1 MKDNNKFVYNL
12 ANMQE
17 YILKTDVLLR
27 ICADI
32 GDLNKLYRKSFK
44 KIETY
49 DEEEEC
55 TVKPD
60 NANGYQF
67 ELYINSFFQFCDPGK
82 FGVLKCEKTQNLN
95 SASDVKEVRNQIL
108 RIS

>member
-1 MKDNNKFVYNL
+1 MYNL
-12 ANMQE
+12 ADMQE
-17 YILKTDVLLR
+17 YLLKSDVLLR

-32 GDLNKLYRKSFK
+32 QDLNKLYRKSFK

-60 NANGYQF
+60 NANGY
-67 ELYINSFFQFCDPGK
+67 
-82 FGVLKCEKTQNLN
+82 
-95 SASDVKEVRNQIL
+95 
-108 RIS
+108 

>member
-1 MKDNNKFVYNL
+1 M
-12 ANMQE
+12 
-17 YILKTDVLLR
+17 LKTDVLLR

-32 GDLNKLYRKSFK
+32 SDLNKLYRKSFK

-67 ELYINSFFQFCDPGK
+67 ELYINSFFQFCDSGK
-82 FGVLKCEKTQNLN
+82 FGVIKSEKIHSLN
-95 SASDVKEVRNQIL
+95 SASDVVEVK
-108 RIS
+108 S